1 MESPDT
7 EIRNH
12 SIETEIETDG
22 RWIAEAVDIPGV
34 LAYGATEDEA
44 IANVCILVEQ
54 VLSEREAAE
63 NPTLPS
69 IAYL

>member
-7 EIRNH
+7 DLRNH

-44 IANVCILVEQ
+44 IANVSILLEQ
-54 VLSEREAAE
+54 VLSERESTG
-63 NPTLPS
+63 NPSLPS